1 MILPIIVMY
10 KALGNTLADSIKT
23 FTDFAKIF
31 KKFFINL
38 VSKVGAIFVEELFK
52 LIKEDILKLIQQIIA
67 DIVKEKVFKKYAMIL
82 KLIGLLLAIIS
93 IISDYR
99 RCKSLIDEIFAILNL
114 INLPGVGGGIPLPLL
129 FASQLLDGYSESR
142 AFIGVIEELQ
152 SLGIPTGAMPSGAPN
167 LEMLGKFGQM
177 KAMANEDAENNK
189 IQIAVGP
196 LTITPAGLTVPS
208 SAYGKKF

>member
-1 MILPIIVMY
+1 
-10 KALGNTLADSIKT
+10 
-23 FTDFAKIF
+23 
-31 KKFFINL
+31 
-38 VSKVGAIFVEELFK
+38 
-52 LIKEDILKLIQQIIA
+52 
-67 DIVKEKVFKKYAMIL
+67 MIL
-82 KLIGLLLAIIS
+82 KLIALLLAILS

-99 RCKSLIDEIFAILNL
+99 KCKSLIDEIFAILNL
-114 INLPGVGGGIPLPLL
+114 LNLPGLGGGGIPLPLL

-152 SLGIPTGAMPSGAPN
+152 NMGIPTGDMPSGAPN

-189 IQIAVGP
+189 IQIALGP
-196 LTITPAGLTVPS
+196 LTITPAGLTVPA